1 MNYIDDIEEKRL
13 QVLYFLSQ
21 KRGGVSSFTME
32 NIFKQW
38 CHWWRKDFG
47 SDCQNLKVFQDEII
61 LSLPLEKYK
70 DDIRYYIKVL
80 KKTQNVLIR
89 LYREEINNQN
99 SETIKEK
106 LLECRRVH
114 GKCLRKK
121 LKRADLNRRYY
132 ITHNSYSKNIYRL
145 GRYILHDKTKPKDRY
160 CYIGSYDKM
169 RKYIEK
175 NLI

>member
-70 DDIRYYIKVL
+70 DSVI
-80 KKTQNVLIR
+80 
-89 LYREEINNQN
+89 
-99 SETIKEK
+99 
-106 LLECRRVH
+106 
-114 GKCLRKK
+114 
-121 LKRADLNRRYY
+121 
-132 ITHNSYSKNIYRL
+132 
-145 GRYILHDKTKPKDRY
+145 P
-160 CYIGSYDKM
+160 
-169 RKYIEK
+169 
-175 NLI
+175 